1 MSTEVKEF
9 AIVKRIMK
17 LLKLDDAGKINKF
30 FAKEVKNAETGIR
43 DIKNYISAL
52 KNQYEANVAKIN
64 DKIEDAKENVA
75 AAYEAVT
82 PTDVINNEA
91 MERFSSTF
99 WMRVESAENKLDE
112 LQQTLVAL
120 EEKYN
125 KEVKAEE
132 AKISKLQSRIEKIT
146 K

>member
-64 DKIEDAKENVA
+64 DKIEDAKEKC
-75 AAYEAVT
+75 
-82 PTDVINNEA
+82 
-91 MERFSSTF
+91 RSC
-99 WMRVESAENKLDE
+99 L
-112 LQQTLVAL
+112 
-120 EEKYN
+120 
-125 KEVKAEE
+125 
-132 AKISKLQSRIEKIT
+132 
-146 K
+146 

>member
-30 FAKEVKNAETGIR
+30 FAKEIKNAETGIR

-75 AAYEAVT
+75 ASYEAVT

-112 LQQTLVAL
+112 LQQSLVAL
-120 EEKYN
+120 EEKYD
-125 KEVKAEE
+125 KEVKVEE
-132 AKISKLQSRIEKIT
+132 AKIVKLQSRIEKIT

>member
-30 FAKEVKNAETGIR
+30 FTKEVKKFETGIR
-43 DIKNYISAL
+43 DINNYLSAL
-52 KNQYEANVAKIN
+52 KNQYEANVSKIN
-64 DKIEDAKENVA
+64 DKIEDAKENVT

-82 PTDVINNEA
+82 PEDVINNET

-99 WMRVESAENKLDE
+99 WMKVESAEKKLEE
-112 LQQTLVAL
+112 LQQSLITL
-120 EEKYN
+120 EEEYQE
-125 KEVKAEE
+125 EVKAEE
-132 AKISKLQSRIEKIT
+132 AKIAKLQARIEKIT